1 MTRRD
6 LSYILRERKRR
17 ADPECWMCDGTGTFT
32 TTGAGGERE
41 SPCECLMRAGEFGEP
56 DPLADEGNSD
66 ARELARDRY

>member
-32 TTGAGGERE
+32 TYGHGGERE
-41 SPCECLMRAGEFGEP
+41 SPCVCIMRAGNFEDVP
-56 DPLADEGNSD
+56 DPLSDEGNSD
-66 ARELARDRY
+66 ARELARDR